1 MSTLSLRLPN
11 SLHRQ
16 AKALAEKDDI
26 SLNQFITVALAEKV
40 AVTSVDD
47 YLAVRAARAARQENP
62 LQGIDD
68 FLADAP
74 DVAPPPEDRL
84 PEEAQ

>member
-26 SLNQFITVALAEKV
+26 SLNQFITLALAEKV

-74 DVAPPPEDRL
+74 DVEPPPEDRL
-84 PEEAQ
+84 PEEA

>member
-11 SLHRQ
+11 SLHRR
-16 AKALAEKDDI
+16 AKALAEKDSI
-26 SLNQFITVALAEKV
+26 SLNPFITLAIAKKV

-47 YLAVRAARAARQENP
+47 YLAVQAARAAKRANP

-74 DVAPPPEDRL
+74 DVEPPPEDRL
-84 PEEAQ
+84 PEEA

>member
-11 SLHRQ
+11 SLHQR
-16 AKALAEKDDI
+16 AKALAEKDNI
-26 SLNQFITVALAEKV
+26 SLNQFITLAIAEKV

-47 YLAVRAARAARQENP
+47 YLAARAARAAKQDRP
-62 LQGIDD
+62 LQGIAD

-74 DVAPPPEDRL
+74 DEEPSPEDRL
-84 PEEAQ
+84 PEDA

>member
-1 MSTLSLRLPN
+1 MSTLSLRLPD
-11 SLHRQ
+11 SLHRR
-16 AKALAEKDDI
+16 AKALAEKDNI
-26 SLNQFITVALAEKV
+26 SLNQFITLAIAEKV

-47 YLAVRAARAARQENP
+47 YLAVRAARAAKRDRL

-74 DVAPPPEDRL
+74 DEEPAPEDQL
-84 PEEAQ
+84 PEGA

>member
-11 SLHRQ
+11 SLHRR
-16 AKALAEKDDI
+16 AKALAAKDDI
-26 SLNQFITVALAEKV
+26 SLNQFITLALAEKV

-47 YLAVRAARAARQENP
+47 YLAVRAARAARRENP
-62 LQGIDD
+62 LQGIGD

-74 DVAPPPEDRL
+74 DVEPPPEDRL
-84 PEEAQ
+84 PEEA